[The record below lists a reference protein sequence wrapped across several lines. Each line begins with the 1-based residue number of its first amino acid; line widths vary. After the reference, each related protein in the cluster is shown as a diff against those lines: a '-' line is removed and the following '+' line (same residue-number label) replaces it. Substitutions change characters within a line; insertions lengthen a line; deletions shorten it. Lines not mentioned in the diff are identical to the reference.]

1 MEQDKKAMLAQMT
14 ELARGRAII
23 EGNIDKFRMDGYTNL
38 LNKYGTPQDA
48 DTRYSYNPEGF
59 VDDMTLL
66 HLYEGNG
73 LFSKIIDRPAEEAIK
88 HGLDIDFQDSKAQD
102 YVEERLD
109 DLEFEDRFATAEKW
123 ARLYG
128 GAIAVLLVDDGRGL
142 EEPLDWK
149 NVRSI
154 DEIRVF
160 ERAIVQPDY
169 TRFNTFNF
177 YDSIEKNR
185 PYDEPEYYTVS
196 SIYGYFMVHRSR
208 CLVFRN
214 GRLPEH
220 ATSENYRYWGIPEY
234 VKIKDALRE
243 CNTAHGDGVRLLGR
257 SVQAIYKMKNLASL
271 LATDAG
277 EDQALRR
284 LQVIDM
290 ARGILNT
297 IAIDADGE
305 DYDFRTMTMAGV
317 KDIIDS
323 TCNMLSAVTDIPQT
337 ILFGRSPAGENA
349 TGHSDTENY
358 YNMVEKI
365 QKLNMK
371 GNTRTLIDLILQ
383 EGVSEGKIEKLP
395 KYKVKFAALWSL
407 SDTEQANLDA
417 TKANTEKVKADTVS
431 AYLNAQILD
440 PSEVRAALQKKEPL
454 EIESIIQDEP
464 EQDDNINLPDDAL
477 EMPQEAQKGPEA
489 PTGEQPQADG
499 GSGAETGAQLAVEAL
514 EAVRNSRGEADIDA
528 KPSGPDDLAEAAL
541 TDVRSEELA
550 RKALDAR
557 ILTEDDLRTAAEEA
571 RNDSVDLSDYDIDA
585 DTPELA
591 EAFREELESG
601 EWALD
606 EVDFAENE
614 SNMDSRWV
622 TINGNKCIIDDD
634 GVFQSGP
641 MKGQK
646 YTPVGKKHETV
657 VKNFPKATVSS
668 QGENKF
674 SKGFSKSNLRDHWGS
689 GGPHDHSEEFIKEGK
704 ITTAEQYE
712 SYALKLIQMPCEGH
726 ILGYTNKKG
735 QVCRYNMD
743 ENIYVVG
750 HPSLGIA
757 SMHMP
762 ADGFS
767 YFERNRDKEGV

>member
-1 MEQDKKAMLAQMT
+1 MEQEKKAMLNQMT

-23 EGNIDKFRMDGYTNL
+23 EGNIDKFRLDGYTNL
-38 LNKYGTPQDA
+38 LNKYGTPQDS
-48 DTRYSYNPEGF
+48 DTHYSYNQEGF

-88 HGLDIDFQDSKAQD
+88 HGLDIDFQDTKVQD

-142 EEPLDWK
+142 EEPLDWQ
-149 NVRSI
+149 NVRSV

-169 TRFNTFNF
+169 SRFNTFNF
-177 YDSIEKNR
+177 YDSIEENR

-243 CNTAHGDGVRLLGR
+243 CHTAHGDGVRLLER

-305 DYDFRTMTMAGV
+305 DYDFRSMTMSGV

-371 GNTRTLIDLILQ
+371 GNTRTLIDLILR
-383 EGVSEGKIEKLP
+383 EGISEGKIDKLP

-417 TKANTEKVKADTVS
+417 TKANTEKTKADTVS

-440 PSEVRAALQKKEPL
+440 PSEVRAALKKKEPL
-454 EIESIIQDEP
+454 EIENIVTDEP
-464 EQDDNINLPDDAL
+464 ERDDNINLPDDAL
-477 EMPQEAQKGPEA
+477 DMPQKPQKGAEEA
-489 PTGEQPQADG
+489 TGEQLQAEDG
-499 GSGAETGAQLAVEAL
+499 NRAEMGSQLAVEAL
-514 EAVRNSRGEADIDA
+514 EAFRNSQGEANINE
-528 KPSGPDDLAEAAL
+528 KPSGPDEIAKAAL

-550 RKALDAR
+550 RKALGKK
-557 ILTEDDLRTAAEEA
+557 ILTRDDLRAAAEEA
-571 RNDSVDLSDYDIDA
+571 QSDSIDLSDYDIDA

-591 EAFREELESG
+591 EAFCEELESG

-614 SNMDSRWV
+614 SNMDSGSKDYEGV
-622 TINGNKCIIDDD
+622 DFITMNGTAVPIA
-634 GVFQSGP
+634 G
-641 MKGQK
+641 
-646 YTPVGKKHETV
+646 
-657 VKNFPKATVSS
+657 
-668 QGENKF
+668 
-674 SKGFSKSNLRDHWGS
+674 
-689 GGPHDHSEEFIKEGK
+689 GK
-704 ITTAEQYE
+704 IKAGPFKGEEYRPREVQGAGAKKKTQGTQRPVQAKKKTKPTAQDKSSAMEYTQKAKGTKTQYGDTITGFTPHAAQRMRE
-712 SYALKLIQMPCEGH
+712 RSISYEKVMDVLVNGEIRYPGNAKHSDAHCYQKDHLRMV
-726 ILGYTNKKG
+726 LG
-735 QVCRYNMD
+735 
-743 ENIYVVG
+743 
-750 HPSLGIA
+750 
-757 SMHMP
+757 
-762 ADGFS
+762 ADG
-767 YFERNRDKEGV
+767 NVITDINMNA